1 VEFQASL
8 KLQAIGRILERI
20 NPERWFAY
28 FNSIVLKIST
38 DAFGQLPAE
47 WGLNK
52 PPKDRM
58 SNPIFNDKIVE
69 LLHEGK
75 VEIVPALRNITA
87 SGDIELSNGHV
98 ISDVDTI
105 ILCTGYTY
113 DFSHVPESVNP
124 TRFKNAQW
132 EATDRTNGRELY
144 RLYQGIFS
152 LDCPD
157 SLAYL
162 GVAGYPSSQFPLYDL
177 VTMALA
183 QVWKGA
189 VKLPSQ
195 EEMNAEVD
203 KRHATLLSRAA
214 EDGLQIVPFEM
225 DAGAWTKWLHDVAG
239 TGFNERFNYGLKGWW
254 YWLKDFRNM
263 SNLMSGVNS
272 PHLWRLF
279 DGRRK
284 KWDGAAKAIQK
295 VNEDISRRKREAS
308 GSRKTKMK

>member
-8 KLQAIGRILERI
+8 RLQAIGRILESI
-20 NPERWFAY
+20 NPQRWFAY
-28 FNSIVLKIST
+28 FNGVVLKIST

-47 WGLNK
+47 WGFNK
-52 PPKDRM
+52 PPKGGL

-69 LLHEGK
+69 LLHDGK
-75 VEIVPALRNITA
+75 VEIVPAMRNITA

-98 ISDVDTI
+98 TSDVDTI
-105 ILCTGYTY
+105 ILCTGYKY

-124 TRFKNAQW
+124 KVKNPQW
-132 EATDRTNGRELY
+132 EASDRSNGRELY

-152 LDCPD
+152 LDSPD

-162 GVAGYPSSQFPLYDL
+162 GAAGYPSSQFPLYDL

-189 VKLPSQ
+189 VKLPSK

-203 KRHATLLSRAA
+203 KRHASFLSGAA
-214 EDGLQIVPFEM
+214 EDGPQIGPYEM
-225 DAGAWTKWLHDVAG
+225 DAGAWTEWLHDVAG

-254 YWLKDFRNM
+254 YWLKDLRNM
-263 SNLMSGVNS
+263 PNLMSGVNS

-295 VNEDISRRKREAS
+295 VNEDIRRRKGEAS
-308 GSRKTKMK
+308 GSRKMKMK

>member
-1 VEFQASL
+1 VEFQVSL
-8 KLQAIGRILERI
+8 RLQAIGRILERI
-20 NPERWFAY
+20 NPQRWFAY
-28 FNSIVLKIST
+28 FNNLVLRIST
-38 DAFGQLPAE
+38 DAFGQLPEE
-47 WGLNK
+47 WGFNK
-52 PPKDRM
+52 PPPGGL
-58 SNPIFNDKIVE
+58 SNPIFNGKIVG

-75 VEIVPALRNITA
+75 VEIVPAMRNITA

-105 ILCTGYTY
+105 ILCTGYKY
-113 DFSHVPESVNP
+113 DFSLVPDSVSP
-124 TRFKNAQW
+124 IRVKNAQW
-132 EATDRTNGRELY
+132 EASDRTNGRELY

-162 GVAGYPSSQFPLYDL
+162 GVAGYPSSQFPLFDL

-189 VKLPSQ
+189 VKLPAQ
-195 EEMNAEVD
+195 EEMEAEVD
-203 KRHATLLSRAA
+203 KRHAFLLSGAA
-214 EDGLQIVPFEM
+214 QEGPQIVPYRM
-225 DAGAWTKWLHDVAG
+225 DVGPWLKWLHNAAG
-239 TGFNERFNYGLKGWW
+239 TGINERFSYDLKAWW
-254 YWLKDFRNM
+254 YWLEDLRNV

-284 KWDGAAKAIQK
+284 K
-295 VNEDISRRKREAS
+295 
-308 GSRKTKMK
+308 